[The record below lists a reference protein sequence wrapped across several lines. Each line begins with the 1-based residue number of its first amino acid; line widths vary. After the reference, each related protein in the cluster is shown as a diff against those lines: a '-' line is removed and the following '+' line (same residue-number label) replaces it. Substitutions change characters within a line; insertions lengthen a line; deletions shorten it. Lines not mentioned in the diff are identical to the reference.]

1 MTGYDSSRPRIAAI
15 LGPTN
20 TGKTHYAMD
29 RLMAHRSGMI
39 GFPLRLLA
47 RENYDRVV
55 RLRGAA
61 QVALVTGEEKIIPP
75 SPRYFICT
83 VEAMPLDRP
92 VAFLAVDE
100 IQMCADPERGH
111 VFTDRLLHARGISET
126 LFLGSDTMRGLIS
139 RLIPG
144 VEIQTRPRLSQ
155 LSFAGSKK
163 LTRLPRRTAV
173 VAFSAAD
180 VYAIADMVRRHRG
193 GAAVVLGALSPR
205 TRNAQV
211 EMYQSGE
218 VDFLVA
224 TDAIGMG
231 LNMDIDHVAF
241 AQTVKFDGAAPR
253 HLSAAEV
260 GQIAGRAGRAMN
272 DGTFGTTA
280 DASGFDAEV
289 IERVESHDF
298 RAVRGLFWR
307 NRVLKFQSIEVLL
320 QSLLVPPPGAEF
332 LRARRADD
340 VVALETLTRDDGVAA
355 RAKHPD
361 RVRLLWDV
369 CQIPDFQKIMPEAH
383 SRLLRRLF
391 LYLTEDAGVIPD
403 AFLGRHLARIDR
415 TDGDIVHLSQRIA
428 QIRVWTTVANHA
440 GWVSD
445 TKHWRECTRQIED
458 RLSDALHDRLT
469 QKFVDRR
476 TAILL
481 SRLKGQSTLEAT
493 VTPNGDVHIEG
504 QRVGRIEGLGFIAEL
519 DGASDQA
526 EKVVAIAASKA
537 LRGEIAAR
545 AQALSIAPDA
555 TFSLSDAGDVAW
567 HGTPV
572 AHLIAGASRL
582 KPRVEVLS
590 NDLLD
595 EHLIDLV
602 RTRVQGW
609 VESQVHGVLRPLATL
624 AEAELTGLI
633 RGIAFRLVE
642 AGGTVRRGALGG
654 DLAHVTD
661 EDRKAMGKLGVRFG
675 VETVYLPDMLKPA
688 AQRLLLIL
696 TAIDRK
702 VDDVAAFVASHSP
715 LTPGQVSFPLA
726 EGVTAEWVELQGYR
740 VFDRRAA
747 RVDML
752 ERFAA
757 EVRRFLRDEALT
769 TKVDSTQ
776 PKAKAAAD
784 ATVGAIAEAAGE
796 AAQLTLDVVVAEDA
810 VSAVIEAS
818 AVLPAEGGDVVAVVA
833 EAVPVASED
842 APAEPEKPAAPQGA
856 KILPPALMSLL
867 GVGADDTRAI
877 LSTLGYRVTDAREG
891 LAVQPKK
898 NPKKRFSGPKRPPQA
913 EATTPHVEGDVAAP
927 RAERPARSDRPK
939 RTDRPQRSGEQADRP
954 RGPRSENRGPR
965 PENRG
970 PRPDVRHESAKPAR
984 RNEVDPDSPFAVLK
998 NWGKAKTES

>member
-1 MTGYDSSRPRIAAI
+1 MANIQSSRARVAAI

-20 TGKTHYAMD
+20 TGKTHYAID
-29 RLMAHRSGMI
+29 RLMAHASGMI

-55 RLRGAA
+55 RVRGAA

-75 SPRYFICT
+75 NPRYFICT
-83 VEAMPLDRP
+83 VEAMPLDR
-92 VAFLAVDE
+92 VVDFLAVDE
-100 IQMCADPERGH
+100 IQMCADAERGH
-111 VFTDRLLHARGISET
+111 VFTDRLLHARGVHET
-126 LFLGSDTMRGLIS
+126 LFLGSDTMRGVIS
-139 RLIPG
+139 RLVPG
-144 VEIQTRPRLSQ
+144 IEVQTRPRLSR

-163 LTRLPRRTAV
+163 LARLPRRTAV

-241 AQTVKFDGAAPR
+241 AQTVKFDGDAPR
-253 HLSAAEV
+253 RLSAAEI

-280 DASGFDAEV
+280 DAPPFDAETV
-289 IERVESHDF
+289 ERVESHEF
-298 RAVRGLFWR
+298 RAVRALFWR
-307 NRVLKFQSIEVLL
+307 SRVLKFQSVESLL
-320 QSLLVPPPGAEF
+320 KSLLVSPPGADF

-340 VVALETLTRDDGVAA
+340 VAALESLARMPEVAA
-355 RAKHPD
+355 RAAHPD
-361 RVRLLWDV
+361 RVRLLWDI

-383 SRLLRRLF
+383 ARLLRRLF
-391 LYLTEDAGVIPD
+391 LYLTGDDGVIPD
-403 AFLGRHLARIDR
+403 AFLSRHLARIDR

-440 GWVSD
+440 AWVSD
-445 TKHWRECTRQIED
+445 TNHWRECTRLIED

-481 SRLKGQSTLEAT
+481 SRLKGQNTLEAT

-519 DGASDQA
+519 GEASDQA

-545 AQALSIAPDA
+545 AQALSVAPDA
-555 TFSLSDAGDVAW
+555 TFSLAPDGGIAW

-572 AHLIAGASRL
+572 ARLFAGASRL
-582 KPRVEVLS
+582 KPRVEVLP
-590 NDLLD
+590 NELLD
-595 EHLIDLV
+595 DVLAGMVH
-602 RTRVQGW
+602 TRIQGW
-609 VESQVHGVLRPLATL
+609 IDAQVKTVLRPLVTL
-624 AEAELTGLI
+624 SEAELPGLS

-642 AGGTVRRGALGG
+642 AGGTLRRGALGG
-654 DLAHVTD
+654 DLAHLSD
-661 EDRKAMGKLGVRFG
+661 DDRKAMGKLGVRFG

-688 AQRLLLIL
+688 AQRLLLVL

-702 VDDVAAFVASHSP
+702 VEDPAAFVGAHSP

-726 EGVTAEWVELQGYR
+726 EGVAAEWVELQGYR

-769 TKVDSTQ
+769 TKVDSA
-776 PKAKAAAD
+776 PAKLKAEDEAPAETPA
-784 ATVGAIAEAAGE
+784 AEAAAEAPAETPAAE
-796 AAQLTLDVVVAEDA
+796 AAAEAPAEAPDA
-810 VSAVIEAS
+810 APAEAS
-818 AVLPAEGGDVVAVVA
+818 A
-833 EAVPVASED
+833 
-842 APAEPEKPAAPQGA
+842 APAAETEPEKPAAPQGA

-867 GVGADDTRAI
+867 GVGAEDTMAI
-877 LSTLGYRVTDAREG
+877 LRTLGYRVTDAQEG

-898 NPKKRFSGPKRPPQA
+898 NPKKAFPGRRPPAAA
-913 EATTPHVEGDVAAP
+913 EGQPRPEGAP
-927 RAERPARSDRPK
+927 PRERGPRPERGDRPE
-939 RTDRPQRSGEQADRP
+939 RGPRPDRPERGDRP
-954 RGPRSENRGPR
+954 RGPR
-965 PENRG
+965 PEGKG
-970 PRPDVRHESAKPAR
+970 PRPDKGPRPAEAAKPAR
-984 RNEVDPDSPFAVLK
+984 RFEVDPDSPFAVLK
-998 NWGKAKTES
+998 NWGKTKPES